1 MEQRS
6 HSAAQSALFAAE
18 LGRQMRTGLYVTV
31 LADTVRGLFRI
42 CREGAHTLAGGSVTP
57 AARPDS

>member
-6 HSAAQSALFAAE
+6 HPAAQSALFAADM
-18 LGRQMRTGLYVTV
+18 GRQMRTELYVTV
-31 LADTVRGLFRI
+31 LADAVRGLFRI
-42 CREGAHTLAGGSVTP
+42 CREGAHALTGGSATP